1 MYEWLPVAARGGVV
15 ARTWR
20 DALLAIRTRDAEH
33 VVLGPLLAD
42 GSGSAR
48 DMSEGVLLRLFH
60 ALEMLYP
67 TALAKE
73 GALRWRVRA
82 RGAFY
87 PPLTL

>member
-1 MYEWLPVAARGGVV
+1 M
-15 ARTWR
+15 
-20 DALLAIRTRDAEH
+20 
-33 VVLGPLLAD
+33 LGPLLAD

-82 RGAFY
+82 RGAGY
-87 PPLTL
+87 PPLTLALSLTLTLTLALALILTP